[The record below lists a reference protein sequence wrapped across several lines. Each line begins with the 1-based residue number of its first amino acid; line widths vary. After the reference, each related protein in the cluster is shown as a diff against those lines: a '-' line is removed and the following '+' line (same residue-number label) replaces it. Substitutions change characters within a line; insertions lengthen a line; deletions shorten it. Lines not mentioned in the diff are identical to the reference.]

1 MIPAPIVDMSAFGTC
16 TKTQILFVQ
25 TRLFV
30 QSPLAG
36 VIIRPFTHMYMEG
49 TSAAADGGDVLEL
62 KTDTHV

>member
-1 MIPAPIVDMSAFGTC
+1 MTC
-16 TKTQILFVQ
+16 ILHFAKVGA
-25 TRLFV
+25 
-30 QSPLAG
+30 LAG